1 MTAKKKISDFHFL
14 SNKIFG
20 WTIKLTLFH
29 GSFSFRGENQ
39 TWNITSLRFL
49 HNDF

>member
-1 MTAKKKISDFHFL
+1 MTAKKKKILTSTSLVTKYLDERL
-14 SNKIFG
+14 S
-20 WTIKLTLFH
+20 WL
-29 GSFSFRGENQ
+29 SFMVLFRGENQ